1 MQITSNEIA
10 KLVNELNVYR
20 NAYYNENKSLISD
33 KEYDE
38 LFDKL
43 QEMESESGI
52 IYANSPT
59 QTVGYEVVSKLD
71 KVKHD
76 HPLLSLGKTT
86 EMQEFIDYFQNK
98 PTVLMAKMDGLTCSL
113 YYENGELVSGESRGN
128 GEIGEDITSNV
139 KTFINIP
146 LHIPY
151 KGKLWVDGEA
161 IISYNDF
168 DSINEEIR
176 NECQVIAKTKGLS
189 YDETQKLIKDKTYK
203 NPRNLVSGSVR
214 QLNSEIAAKRK
225 IRFIAWKLYKAEDT
239 DGKREFNSNA
249 LNFKLLDGIGFEV
262 VPLLYCDKFAQQC
275 EMSINTI
282 KGICEEKHYPID
294 GMVGVFD
301 DIQYGV
307 NLGMTGHHPKH
318 SLSFKFYQERNET
331 ELIDI
336 EWSTS
341 RTGLINP
348 VAIVEPVE
356 IDGTTVSRA
365 TLNNVSII
373 KDLKLGIGDTVTIIK
388 SNQIIPKIME
398 NLTQS
403 NTYKIPSVCP
413 CCGSPAVIKNDN
425 GRETLNCTNENCL
438 ARLHDKMS
446 NFCSREGMNIVG
458 LSEERLKTLM
468 KLGFITDF
476 ESVYNVY
483 KHSKDIEQLEGF
495 GKSSVSKLV
504 DAIEASKKCKLSAI
518 LTAIGIP
525 GVGKSGA
532 KSLAKHCVAHKDGN
546 VFRTFINM
554 ACSGYDWSQ
563 LEDFGDITSSNI
575 NSFIIKNKTT
585 IEPLIDILD
594 IAENDDNVV
603 SENKLGG
610 KSFCITGKLIHF
622 SNRDA
627 LVEEIEKYGGK
638 IVSGVTAKTNYL
650 ITNDKDSGSSKN
662 KKAEKYGTQIIS
674 EEEFIKL
681 CK

>member
-1 MQITSNEIA
+1 MQVIANEMA
-10 KLVNELNVYR
+10 SLVDTLNMYR
-20 NAYYNENKSLISD
+20 NAYYNENKSLVSD

-43 QEMESESGI
+43 QAMEEESGI

-59 QTVGYEVVSKLD
+59 QTVGYEVVSKLN

-86 EMQEFIDYFQNK
+86 ELQEFIDYFHGK
-98 PTVLMAKMDGLTCSL
+98 PVVLMAKMDGLTCSL
-113 YYENGELVSGESRGN
+113 YYENGELVRAESRGN
-128 GEIGEDITSNV
+128 GEIGEDITNNV
-139 KTFINIP
+139 RTFVNIP
-146 LHIPY
+146 LHIPH
-151 KGKLWVDGEA
+151 KGKVWIDGEA
-161 IISYNDF
+161 IIDYGTF
-168 DSINEEIR
+168 EEI
-176 NECQVIAKTKGLS
+176 NSKE
-189 YDETQKLIKDKTYK
+189 ETPYK

-214 QLNSEIAAKRK
+214 QLNNEIVARRK
-225 IRFIAWKLYKAEDT
+225 VKFIAWKLYKSECT
-239 DGKREFNSNA
+239 DGSREFNKNS
-249 LNFKLLDGIGFEV
+249 LNFVLMSKLGFEV
-262 VPLLYCDKFAQQC
+262 VPLVLCDNFGEQC
-275 EMSINTI
+275 ELAIETL
-282 KGICEEKHYPID
+282 KAQCEQLRYPID
-294 GMVGVFD
+294 GMVGMFD
-301 DIQYGV
+301 DISYG
-307 NLGMTGHHPKH
+307 NDLGMTGHHPKH
-318 SLSFKFYQERNET
+318 SLAYKFYQERNET

-403 NTYKIPSVCP
+403 NTYKIPPVCP
-413 CCGSPAVIKNDN
+413 CCGSSAVIKNDN
-425 GRETLNCTNENCL
+425 GRETLYCTNESCL

-446 NFCSREGMNIVG
+446 NFCSRDGMNIVG

-476 ESVYNVY
+476 ESVYHVY
-483 KHSKDIEQLEGF
+483 EHRNAMEQLEGF
-495 GKSSVSKLV
+495 GESSVSHLI
-504 DAIEASKKCKLSAI
+504 DAIEASKECKLSAV

-525 GVGKSGA
+525 GIGKSSA

-554 ACSGYDWSQ
+554 ACGRYDWSQ
-563 LEDFGDITSSNI
+563 LEDFGSVTSSNI
-575 NSFIIKNKTT
+575 NSFIIENKSA
-585 IEPLIDILD
+585 IEPLIEILK
-594 IAENDDNVV
+594 IAEDDESVV
-603 SENKLGG
+603 ADNKLGG
-610 KSFCITGKLIHF
+610 KSFCITGKLVHF
-622 SNRDA
+622 ANRDA

-650 ITNDKDSGSSKN
+650 ITNDKESGSSKN
-662 KKAEKYGTQIIS
+662 QKAAKYGTQIIS
-674 EEEFIKL
+674 EEEFIAL

>member
-1 MQITSNEIA
+1 MNRVQE
-10 KLVNELNVYR
+10 LVEKLNVYR
-20 NAYYNENKSLISD
+20 NAYYNDNTSIISD
-33 KEYDE
+33 KEYDK
-38 LFDKL
+38 LFDEL
-43 QEMESESGI
+43 AALEEETGI

-59 QTVGYEVVSKLD
+59 QSVGYEVLSKLE

-86 EMQEFIDYFQNK
+86 ELSDFIVYFGKK
-98 PTVLMAKMDGLTCSL
+98 PMVLMAKMDGLTCSL
-113 YYENGELVSGESRGN
+113 YYEDGELVRAESRGN
-128 GEIGEDITSNV
+128 GEIGEDITNNV
-139 KTFINIP
+139 RTFVNLP
-146 LHIPY
+146 FQIPY
-151 KGKLWVDGEA
+151 KGKLWIDGEA
-161 IISYNDF
+161 IIDYETF
-168 DSINEEIR
+168 KGINESEI
-176 NECQVIAKTKGLS
+176 VP
-189 YDETQKLIKDKTYK
+189 YK

-225 IRFIAWKLYKAEDT
+225 IKFIAWKLYKAEDK
-239 DGKREFNSNA
+239 DGKREFNKNS
-249 LNFKLLDGIGFEV
+249 LNFILLDKLGFEV
-262 VPLLYCDKFAQQC
+262 VPLVYCEDLENQC
-275 EMSINTI
+275 EQSIEML
-282 KGICEEKHYPID
+282 KKICEEKYYPID
-294 GMVGVFD
+294 GMVGMFD
-301 DIQYGV
+301 DIQYGN

-318 SLSFKFYQERNET
+318 SLAFKFYQERNET

-403 NTYKIPSVCP
+403 DTYKIPTQCP
-413 CCGSPAVIKNDN
+413 CCGGRAVIKDDN
-425 GRETLNCTNENCL
+425 QRETLNCINENCP
-438 ARLHDKMS
+438 ARLHDKMA

-458 LSEERLKTLM
+458 LSDERLRMLM
-468 KLGFITDF
+468 ELGYISDF
-476 ESVYNVY
+476 ESIY
-483 KHSKDIEQLEGF
+483 KLYIHKDSIEKLDGY
-495 GKSSVSKLV
+495 GKSSVSNLLKS
-504 DAIEASKKCKLSAI
+504 IEESRQCKLSSV

-525 GVGKSGA
+525 GVGKSSA
-532 KSLAKHCVAHKDGN
+532 KSLSKHCMSMRKNGKALE
-546 VFRTFINM
+546 TFISL
-554 ACSGYDWSQ
+554 ACCNYDWTQ
-563 LEDFGDITSSNI
+563 LEDFGTVTSNNI
-575 NSFIIKNKTT
+575 NSFIQSNRAE
-585 IEPLIDILD
+585 IEPLISILE
-594 IAENDDNVV
+594 IAEDDEQTVAN
-603 SENKLGG
+603 NKLGG

-650 ITNDKDSGSSKN
+650 ITNDKESGSSKN
-662 KKAEKYGTQIIS
+662 QKAIKFGTQIIS
-674 EEEFIKL
+674 EEEFMEL

>member
-1 MQITSNEIA
+1 MQTTVNEMTN
-10 KLVNELNVYR
+10 LVNTLNVYR
-20 NAYYNENKSLISD
+20 NAYYNENKSLVSD

-43 QEMESESGI
+43 QTMEEELGI

-59 QTVGYEVVSKLD
+59 QTVGYEVVSELD

-86 EMQEFIDYFQNK
+86 ELQEFIGYFHGK
-98 PTVLMAKMDGLTCSL
+98 PVVLMAKMDGLTCSL
-113 YYENGELVSGESRGN
+113 YYENGELVRAESRGN
-128 GEIGEDITSNV
+128 GEIGEDITNNV
-139 KTFINIP
+139 KTFVNIP
-146 LHIPY
+146 LHIPHS
-151 KGKLWVDGEA
+151 GKVWIDGEA
-161 IISYNDF
+161 IIDYGTF
-168 DSINEEIR
+168 EEINSR
-176 NECQVIAKTKGLS
+176 EEVP
-189 YDETQKLIKDKTYK
+189 YK

-214 QLNSEIAAKRK
+214 QLNSEIVAKRK
-225 IRFIAWKLYKAEDT
+225 VRFVSWKLYKCESQ
-239 DGKREFNSNA
+239 DGKREFDKNS
-249 LNFKLLDGIGFEV
+249 LNFMLLNGLGFEV
-262 VPLLYCDKFAQQC
+262 VPFVLCDNFEVQC
-275 EMSINTI
+275 ELAIEAL
-282 KGICEEKHYPID
+282 KAKCEKLRYPID
-294 GMVGVFD
+294 GMVGMFD
-301 DIQYGV
+301 DISYG
-307 NLGMTGHHPKH
+307 NDLGMTGHHPKH
-318 SLSFKFYQERNET
+318 SLAYKFYQERNET

-403 NTYKIPSVCP
+403 DTYKIPSVCP
-413 CCGSPAVIKNDN
+413 CCGEPAIIKNDN

-446 NFCSREGMNIVG
+446 NFCSRDGMNIVG

-468 KLGFITDF
+468 ELGFITDF
-476 ESVYNVY
+476 KSVYDLYN
-483 KHSKDIEQLEGF
+483 HQKDIEKLEGF
-495 GKSSVSKLV
+495 GKSSVSHLI
-504 DAIEASKKCKLSAI
+504 DAINASKECKLSAV

-525 GVGKSGA
+525 GIGKSSA

-546 VFRTFINM
+546 VLKTFINM
-554 ACSGYDWSQ
+554 ACDNYDWTQ
-563 LEDFGDITSSNI
+563 LEDFGTVTSLNI
-575 NSFIIKNKTT
+575 NTFIAQNKSA
-585 IEPLIDILD
+585 IEPLIEILD
-594 IAENDDNVV
+594 IAENNDDVV
-603 SENKLGG
+603 AENKLGG

-622 SNRDA
+622 ANRDA

-650 ITNDKDSGSSKN
+650 ITNDKESGSSKN
-662 KKAEKYGTQIIS
+662 QKAAKYGTTIIS
-674 EEEFIKL
+674 EEEFKEL

>member
-1 MQITSNEIA
+1 MA
-10 KLVNELNVYR
+10 GLVNELNKFR

-43 QEMESESGI
+43 QAMEEESGI

-86 EMQEFIDYFQNK
+86 DMQDFIDYFHGK
-98 PTVLMAKMDGLTCSL
+98 PTLLMAKMDGLTCSL
-113 YYENGELVSGESRGN
+113 YYEDGELVRAESRGN
-128 GEIGEDITSNV
+128 GEIGEDITNNV
-139 KTFINIP
+139 KTFVNIP
-146 LHIPY
+146 AHIPF

-161 IISYNDF
+161 IIDYGTF
-168 DSINEEIR
+168 DEINSREE
-176 NECQVIAKTKGLS
+176 TP
-189 YDETQKLIKDKTYK
+189 YK

-214 QLNSEIAAKRK
+214 QLNSEIVAKRK
-225 IRFIAWKLYKAEDT
+225 VRFIAWKLYKSISAE
-239 DGKREFNSNA
+239 GNREFGKNS
-249 LNFKLLDGIGFEV
+249 LNFMLINNLGFEV
-262 VPLLYCDKFAQQC
+262 VPLMLCDNLSVQC
-275 EMSINTI
+275 ELSIKTL
-282 KGICEEKHYPID
+282 KAQCEDLGYPID
-294 GMVGVFD
+294 GIVGMFD
-301 DIQYGV
+301 DIGYGN

-318 SLSFKFYQERNET
+318 SLAFKFYQERNET

-403 NTYKIPSVCP
+403 DTYKIPSVCP
-413 CCGSPAVIKNDN
+413 CCGNPAVIKNDN
-425 GRETLNCTNENCL
+425 GRETLNCVNENCL

-446 NFCSREGMNIVG
+446 NFCSRDGMNIVG

-468 KLGFITDF
+468 ELGYITDF
-476 ESVYNVY
+476 ESIYHIDRHR
-483 KHSKDIEQLEGF
+483 KELEQLEGF
-495 GKSSVSKLV
+495 GKSSVNHLIE
-504 DAIEASKKCKLSAI
+504 AIEASKECKLSAV

-525 GVGKSGA
+525 GIGKSSA
-532 KSLAKHCVAHKDGN
+532 KSLAKHSVAHKDGN
-546 VFRTFINM
+546 VFETFINM
-554 ACSGYDWSQ
+554 ACDNYDWTQ
-563 LEDFGDITSSNI
+563 LEDFGAVTSANI
-575 NSFIIKNKTT
+575 NTFIVENKSTL
-585 IEPLIDILD
+585 IPLVEILN
-594 IAENDDNVV
+594 IAEDNADVV
-603 SENKLGG
+603 ADNKLGG

-622 SNRDA
+622 ANRDA

-662 KKAEKYGTQIIS
+662 QKAAKYGTVIIS
-674 EEEFIKL
+674 EQEFIEL